1 MKSFLLLILSLMIT
15 GWEASSD
22 VKGCT
27 GRWVEFI
34 CQHKTIKQ
42 YQRSVVEGSQK
53 IIRSTQKNVWQTRKH
68 KVVNKPHQHGESG
81 KYKCTFIFDQKSE
94 SDEVD
99 LKVDDGCQTPFN
111 QTAYRTV
118 KTTISCNKR
127 NSRVMFFCKE
137 KGSICED
144 ILSTKSSLKTN
155 GSFTLTETS
164 SSFNMSISNVSSQH
178 AGVYWCGVETDKGYR
193 AALRKIQLEVED
205 TITSFTKSPTVG
217 QNLTYWCEY
226 PEGTPIK
233 KFICKGE
240 DPSIC
245 KQIVST
251 QQSNAGKFSMME
263 DRDKRRST
271 ITVRNVT
278 TEDSGTYWC
287 GAERN
292 DPKQSNPFFHKLV
305 MTVVPPTTLNSSTI
319 STSPHP
325 VPTSASSTQSTTAS
339 AHSDG
344 PPTTSSPGAS
354 SLPGTIPVVV
364 CVAVLLVLLILVLVW
379 KRFQRSKDT
388 RNREQ
393 NNEDGVYEEIQE
405 RPQKPDSGTA
415 LSTIY
420 VTANTPTNPSASQ
433 HYSTVNFPNSS
444 GEASGDTYST
454 VWDGGHSPAH
464 SAVNHPSRLPEDP
477 FYSTV
482 NNPQQH

>member
-15 GWEASSD
+15 GWEASSE

-27 GRWVEFI
+27 DGWVEFI
-34 CQHKTIKQ
+34 CQHNPTHQ
-42 YQRSVVEGSQK
+42 YQSVDVVKNSQT
-53 IIRSTQKNVWQTRKH
+53 IIRSTRKNEWQTEGRFSVYYDAANRKLR
-68 KVVNKPHQHGESG
+68 VVIKPHQHGDSG
-81 KYKCTFIFDQKSE
+81 KYKCTFKFEGKSE
-94 SDEVD
+94 SDKVD
-99 LKVDDGCQTPFN
+99 LRVDNGCQTPFN
-111 QTAYRTV
+111 QTAYRTA

-127 NSRVMFFCKE
+127 NSTVMFFCKE
-137 KGSICED
+137 NGSICED
-144 ILSTKSSLKTN
+144 ILSTKSSLKSN

-178 AGVYWCGVETDKGYR
+178 AGVYWCGVETDKGSNR
-193 AALRKIQLEVED
+193 AALRKIQLEVND
-205 TITSFTKSPTVG
+205 TITSFTRSPTVG
-217 QNLTYWCEY
+217 QNLTYWCGY
-226 PEGTPIK
+226 PKGTPIK

-251 QQSNAGKFSMME
+251 QQSNTGKYFMME
-263 DRDKRRST
+263 DKERINST

-292 DPKQSNPFFHKLV
+292 DPKQSNLFFHKLV
-305 MTVVPPTTLNSSTI
+305 MTV
-319 STSPHP
+319 
-325 VPTSASSTQSTTAS
+325 
-339 AHSDG
+339 
-344 PPTTSSPGAS
+344 GAS
-354 SLPGTIPVVV
+354 SLPGTISGVV

-388 RNREQ
+388 KNGEQ

-420 VTANTPTNPSASQ
+420 VTANAPTNPSASQ
-433 HYSTVNFPNSS
+433 HYSTVNFPNSY

-454 VWDGGHSPAH
+454 VWDSGHSPTH